1 MSLGS
6 DGNTFIREQDVGM
19 EEGREGKK
27 ALGNGEAIGIGE
39 GVWGEGG
46 DANSRPP
53 RIQLSKQLP
62 FYLVTPAQ
70 CHRVPV
76 SHVH

>member
-6 DGNTFIREQDVGM
+6 DGNTFIRGQDVGM

-53 RIQLSKQLP
+53 RIQL
-62 FYLVTPAQ
+62 
-70 CHRVPV
+70 
-76 SHVH
+76 